1 MLLWAFAINVRE
13 RNPVGPKRQ
22 KHLTDALHLGKTGEN
37 QPDRLVYAQIRIHFY
52 FLAAHFHVANRYRK
66 KEFSPPR
73 FLLQSFHG
81 TGAQERQFEFAHRAL
96 HTQQQPIVWTRVA
109 SPTVRRDGNLWASDE
124 NRNYLAMRF
133 RKGLVK
139 HIRQIMLMNPTDSL
153 AAREMFKKSIHMT
166 IDVSESV
173 VLVSGLRTVK
183 TLVDGNRIFEA
194 LKAVRSLFPI
204 EAEILAGGKVSSPTQ
219 AA

>member
-1 MLLWAFAINVRE
+1 MHISLRAGEKIYINGAVLRADRKVSIE
-13 RNPVGPKRQ
+13 ILN
-22 KHLTDALHLGKTGEN
+22 DAT
-37 QPDRLVYAQIRIHFY
+37 
-52 FLAAHFHVANRYRK
+52 
-66 KEFSPPR
+66 
-73 FLLQSFHG
+73 FLLEAHVMKVEDAS
-81 TGAQERQFEFAHRAL
+81 TPLRQLYF
-96 HTQQQPIVWTRVA
+96 I
-109 SPTVRRDGNLWASDE
+109 
-124 NRNYLAMRF
+124 
-133 RKGLVK
+133 
-139 HIRQIMLMNPTDSL
+139 IQIMLMNPTDSL

-204 EAEILAGGKVSSPTQ
+204 EAEILAEGKVSSPTQ